1 MNFSR
6 LFIIRPVATVLLMVA
21 ILLVGLVAYLQLPIS
36 ALPEVNYP
44 TIQVQTFYPGA
55 SPEVMASTVTEP
67 LEKQFGQIP
76 GLSQMT
82 STSSGGASV
91 IVLQFTLRE
100 DIDVAEQEVQAAINS
115 ANSYLPNDLPIPP
128 TYSKTNPA
136 DAPVLTLAL
145 TSKSIALPQMQDLAD
160 TRLAPKISQLSGVG
174 LVAVQG
180 GQKPAVRIQANPT
193 ALSSYGLTMEDIRT
207 AISSTSVNG
216 AKGSLSGAQQAYTID
231 ANDQLTS
238 AEQYKNI
245 VVAYRDGSAVLLS
258 DVAQITNGVEDAQR
272 AAYMNETPA
281 IIVDIRRQSTANT
294 IKVVDSIKALLPQLQ
309 ATLPAAVHVKIL
321 SDRTTTIRASV
332 EDVEFELTLTIGLVV
347 MVIFLFLR
355 SWRATIIPSIAV
367 PLSLIGT
374 FAVMYKL
381 GYSLNNLS
389 LMALTIATGFVV
401 DDAIVM
407 VENIS
412 RYLEEGLPP
421 LEAALKGAKEIGFTI
436 ISLTVSLVAV
446 LIPLLFMSDVTGR
459 LFREFAVT
467 LAVTIIVSA
476 IVSLTLTP
484 MMCSRL
490 LKHVPEEE
498 QGRFYHWSEGVFERV
513 IAFYGRTLSWILE
526 RQVAT
531 LMVALATILGA
542 GLLYYYIPKGFF
554 PIQDTGLIQVITQAP
569 EATGFDAM
577 KLRQAQLARIILAD
591 PAVESLSSMVGID
604 GTNTTINSGRM
615 QVTLKPLSERR
626 ISASDVMR
634 RLGPKLNSVT
644 GISAF
649 LQPVQD
655 LTVEDRISRTQ
666 FQYTVEDPNSDEL
679 KEWTDKL
686 VAKFKTLPEIEDVAT
701 DEQPNGNALELDIDR
716 ITASRV
722 GISPQTLDD
731 TLYDAFGQR
740 QVTTLY
746 TQTNQY
752 HVVLEALPQFKDRP
766 DSLQNIYLQGSSGT
780 ATASASSGG
789 AAGSAGGTSQLN
801 VSSTSGISAV
811 SSNSS
816 TLATTS
822 ASNQLTNSS
831 TGTSGRSNSSGT
843 VIQAST
849 ANNSSQT
856 SSSNGNGNSSAS
868 GAAGAGG
875 SGGSAS
881 AGANTSS
888 RNPVPLAAFVS
899 VKKSLRPLTI
909 SHQAQ
914 FPVVTISFNLAPHA
928 HLSQAVHAIEEAE
941 ESLHLPVNVQTGF
954 QGTAASFRNSLA
966 NEGLLVLA
974 ALVTVYI
981 VLGVLYESYIH
992 PLTILSTLPS
1002 AGVGALLALML
1013 FGQDLGIV
1021 GIIGIVLLIGI
1032 VKKNGIMM
1040 VDFAL
1045 EAEREKGKAPREAIY
1060 TACLL
1065 RFRPIMM
1072 TTLAALFAG
1081 IPLAFGTGIGAELR
1095 RPLGIAMVGGLLLSQ
1110 VLTLY
1115 TTPVIYLWFDRLS
1128 ARFARRS
1135 TSAPLREPLGG
1146 EV

>member
-1 MNFSR
+1 MNISR
-6 LFIIRPVATVLLMVA
+6 VFIIRPVATVLLMVA
-21 ILLVGLVAYLQLPIS
+21 ILLVGFVAYLQLPIS

-91 IVLQFTLRE
+91 VVLQFTLRE

-115 ANSYLPNDLPIPP
+115 ATNYLPNDLPIPP

-145 TSKSIALPQMQDLAD
+145 TSKSIALAQIQDLAD

-174 LVAVQG
+174 LVTVEG
-180 GQKPAVRIQANPT
+180 GQKPAIRIQANPA
-193 ALSSYGLTMEDIRT
+193 ALSSYGLTLEDIRT
-207 AISSTSVNG
+207 AISGTSVNG

-238 AEQYKNI
+238 ADQYNKV
-245 VVAYRDGSAVLLS
+245 VVAYRDGSAVLLNE
-258 DVAQITNGVEDAQR
+258 VAQVTNGVEDSQR
-272 AAYMNETPA
+272 AAYMDETPA

-294 IKVVDSIKALLPQLQ
+294 IKVVDSIKTLLPQLQ
-309 ATLPAAVHVKIL
+309 ATLPASIQIKIL

-332 EDVEFELTLTIGLVV
+332 EDVEFELALTIGLVV

-374 FAVMYKL
+374 FGVMYKL

-412 RYLEEGLPP
+412 RYLEEGKAP
-421 LEAALKGAKEIGFTI
+421 LQAALVGAKEIGFTI
-436 ISLTVSLVAV
+436 VSLTVSLVAV
-446 LIPLLFMSDVTGR
+446 LIPLLFMSDITGR

-476 IVSLTLTP
+476 VVSLTLTP

-490 LKHVPEEE
+490 LKHVPVEE
-498 QGRFYHWSEGVFERV
+498 QGRFYHWSEGIFERV
-513 IAFYGRTLSWILE
+513 IAFYGRTLAWVLE
-526 RQVAT
+526 RQTAT
-531 LMVALATILGA
+531 LFVAFATIAGA
-542 GLLYYYIPKGFF
+542 VLLYYYIPKGFF
-554 PIQDTGLIQVITQAP
+554 PVQDTGLIQAITQAP
-569 EATGFDAM
+569 EATSFDAM
-577 KLRQAQLARIILAD
+577 KARQAQLARIVLQD

-604 GTNTTINSGRM
+604 GTNTTVNSGRM
-615 QVTLKPLSERR
+615 QITLKPLSVRR

-634 RLGPKLNSVT
+634 RLRPRLN
-644 GISAF
+644 GIPGINTY

-666 FQYTVEDPNSDEL
+666 FQYTVEDPNSEEL
-679 KEWTDKL
+679 KEWTARM
-686 VAKFKTLPEIEDVAT
+686 VAKFKTLPAIEDVAT
-701 DEQPNGNALELDIDR
+701 DEQPNGNALQLNVDR

-752 HVVLEALPQFKDRP
+752 HVILEALPQFKNSPDR
-766 DSLQNIYLQGSSGT
+766 LQDIYIQGSPNSSA
-780 ATASASSGG
+780 ATTSS
-789 AAGSAGGTSQLN
+789 GGTSQLTA
-801 VSSTSGISAV
+801 SSTNGVGAVSSGISAAAT
-811 SSNSS
+811 SSSS
-816 TLATTS
+816 
-822 ASNQLTNSS
+822 QLTNSS
-831 TGTSGRSNSSGT
+831 TGTFRTSSSSGT
-843 VIQAST
+843 VVQASA

-856 SSSNGNGNSSAS
+856 SSGSSNASFSGAS
-868 GAAGAGG
+868 GAG
-875 SGGSAS
+875 GGSAS
-881 AGANTSS
+881 SSTSGSS
-888 RNPVPLAAFVS
+888 RNPVPLAAFVT
-899 VKKSLRPLTI
+899 VKKSLAPLTI

-914 FPVVTISFNLAPHA
+914 FPVVTISFNLAPGA
-928 HLSQAVHAIEEAE
+928 HLSQAVSAIDEAE
-941 ESLHLPVNVQTGF
+941 KSLHLPVNVQTGF
-954 QGTAASFRNSLA
+954 QGTAASFQNSLA
-966 NEGLLVLA
+966 NEGLPVIA

-1002 AGVGALLALML
+1002 AGVGALVALML

-1045 EAEREKGKAPREAIY
+1045 QAEREDNKSPGEAIY

-1081 IPLAFGTGIGAELR
+1081 LPLAFGTGIGAELR

-1128 ARFARRS
+1128 RKFSSHPASSGFQE
-1135 TSAPLREPLGG
+1135 LIGG
-1146 EV
+1146 EA